1 MNFEI
6 PIIKTKEE
14 KEEFLK
20 MMREYDKRKAKKK
33 KENKKRKNK

>member
-1 MNFEI
+1 MNFKI

-14 KEEFLK
+14 KEKFLK

-33 KENKKRKNK
+33 KENKKLKK